1 MSVVESDIQWFIAR
15 DGKQHGPLSDTEMR
29 KLVELRHLRTNDL
42 LWRQGFPDWR
52 PALSVF
58 PMAAAEPVMAPP
70 PAARPEDNSVRPTA
84 SPAATF
90 GSPTYP
96 QPTPYSAPLDPRLD
110 PNASRP
116 LGTPY
121 RATQDAS
128 GQGHAGS
135 AAGARRPQPSAPVVT
150 QPEPE
155 PKRRGGGVRRFF
167 VAMLLLA
174 IVGGGGYFG
183 FKHKDELQALI
194 RAKISSGND
203 PVPVVVAPD
212 EAAKTPATG
221 SESQSATLAA
231 AAASPA
237 ITSGFGAEFLKRPVW
252 ATVKEAFPEWYDAR
266 VTEVTHLSA
275 EGKPDD
281 EIVRHLIEALV
292 ALRRENSQAA
302 LAASTAK
309 HKELAQ
315 AFLNNLKQ
323 LAQESGDGCYDF
335 ISKGETSPFIL
346 GRMQDAGKSASIE
359 RQVITI
365 ISAISEGKKAPATHS
380 APVKADYD
388 MLASEL
394 TRLGWTQQDM
404 QLFADPKA
412 LARAPRDRV
421 CKMLQD
427 WFSAHL
433 AISDPA
439 VQERLLFETLKPVVS
454 G

>member
-15 DGKQHGPLSDTEMR
+15 DGKQHGPLSDAEMR
-29 KLVELRHLRTNDL
+29 KLVELSHLRTNDL

-58 PMAAAEPVMAPP
+58 PMAAPEPVTAQP
-70 PAARPEDNSVRPTA
+70 PAARPEDNSARPTV
-84 SPAATF
+84 SPATF
-90 GSPTYP
+90 SSPTYP
-96 QPTPYSAPLDPRLD
+96 QPTPYAAPQETRLD
-110 PNASRP
+110 PNASR

-121 RATQDAS
+121 RATQDS
-128 GQGHAGS
+128 SEQGPAGS
-135 AAGARRPQPSAPVVT
+135 AGGARRLQPSAPVVT
-150 QPEPE
+150 QQEPE
-155 PKRRGGGVRRFF
+155 PKRRGGAKRFL

-174 IVGGGGYFG
+174 ILGGGGYFG
-183 FKHKDELQALI
+183 FKHKEELQALI
-194 RAKISSGND
+194 RAKTGSGND
-203 PVPVVVAPD
+203 PVPVVAAPD
-212 EAAKTPATG
+212 GAAKTPAAG
-221 SESQSATLAA
+221 SESQSAAVAA
-231 AAASPA
+231 ATVSPA
-237 ITSGFGAEFLKRPVW
+237 ATSGFGAEFLKRPVW

-302 LAASTAK
+302 LSASTAK
-309 HKELAQ
+309 HKELAE

-359 RQVITI
+359 HQVMTI
-365 ISAISEGKKAPATHS
+365 ISAISEGKKTPATHT

-394 TRLGWTQQDM
+394 TRLGWTQADM

>member
-1 MSVVESDIQWFIAR
+1 MSTAAPSPASYSQQTS
-15 DGKQHGPLSDTEMR
+15 QHAPSY
-29 KLVELRHLRTNDL
+29 
-42 LWRQGFPDWR
+42 
-52 PALSVF
+52 
-58 PMAAAEPVMAPP
+58 AAAHE
-70 PAARPEDNSVRPTA
+70 
-84 SPAATF
+84 
-90 GSPTYP
+90 
-96 QPTPYSAPLDPRLD
+96 PRLD
-110 PNASRP
+110 QPTSRP

-121 RATQDAS
+121 RAAQIAPE
-128 GQGHAGS
+128 QGS
-135 AAGARRPQPSAPVVT
+135 AAPIGSARRQQQASPVVT
-150 QPEPE
+150 QPYPEPEPE
-155 PKRRGGGVRRFF
+155 PKRRGGARRAL
-167 VAMLLLA
+167 VALVLLA
-174 IVGGGGYFG
+174 IIGGGGYVG
-183 FKHKDELQALI
+183 FTHKDKVQAFV
-194 RAKISSGND
+194 RANLSSSND
-203 PVPVVVAPD
+203 AVPVVSAPD
-212 EAAKTPATG
+212 GAAKTPAAG
-221 SESQSATLAA
+221 SESQPATFSAA
-231 AAASPA
+231 AVTPSV
-237 ITSGFGAEFLKRPVW
+237 TSGFGPEFLKRPVW

-266 VTEVTHLSA
+266 VTEVAHLSA

-309 HKELAQ
+309 HKELAE

-346 GRMQDAGKSASIE
+346 GRMQDAGKAASIE
-359 RQVITI
+359 QQVITI
-365 ISAISEGKKAPATHS
+365 ISAISEGKKAPVAHS

-433 AISDPA
+433 AITDPA